1 MDEGADGVCP
11 FICVM
16 GSFAHGCASAGKR
29 LAAADRAGKNLP
41 QSEGA
46 QIADIRLTHF
56 RK

>member
-1 MDEGADGVCP
+1 MKGQTVFAPLSVSGGV
-11 FICVM
+11 
-16 GSFAHGCASAGKR
+16 FAHGCASAGKR